1 MRVHPCEGTRPRYG
15 LEPGPSGPLRYRGGV
30 THLGQ
35 EAGRAT
41 TGAAIGSGWRLR
53 GCDRGP
59 IVVRGSAEIER
70 SDGECVM
77 DPTPGFD
84 ELFVAEFP
92 AVERTVF
99 LIVHDR
105 EVAKE
110 VTQEAFLALLR
121 AWRKVSRYDRPGA
134 WVRRVAIRLA
144 MRALKRRDHNSIAE
158 RRASEPPG
166 PVSERDLDVWEAI
179 RALPARQRATVVLFY
194 LEDRPVGEVAE
205 LLGCSPQTAR
215 VHLYRARQHLGE
227 LLSLTEVDL

>member
-1 MRVHPCEGTRPRYG
+1 MR
-15 LEPGPSGPLRYRGGV
+15 PGPIFV
-30 THLGQ
+30 
-35 EAGRAT
+35 AG
-41 TGAAIGSGWRLR
+41 W
-53 GCDRGP
+53 
-59 IVVRGSAEIER
+59 AEIDRPE
-70 SDGECVM
+70 DECVM

-84 ELFVAEFP
+84 ELFVAEFT

-110 VTQEAFLALLR
+110 VTQDAFVALLR

-144 MRALKRRDHNSIAE
+144 MRALKRRDLLAVAE
-158 RRASEPPG
+158 RRASELSG
-166 PVSERDLDVWEAI
+166 SLNERDLDVWEAI
-179 RALPARQRATVVLFY
+179 RALPARQRAAVVLFY

-205 LLGCSPQTAR
+205 MLGCSPQTAR

-227 LLSLTEVDL
+227 LLSVTEVDL